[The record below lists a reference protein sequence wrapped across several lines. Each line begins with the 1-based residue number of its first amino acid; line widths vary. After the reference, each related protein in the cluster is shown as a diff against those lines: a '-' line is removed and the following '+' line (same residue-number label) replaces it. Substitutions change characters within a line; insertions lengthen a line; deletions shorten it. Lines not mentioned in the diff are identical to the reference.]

1 MDKAQNLIICN
12 FCQAKRKIGD
22 VRNVNKKILSEQRS
36 DDAKNIEPHA
46 FFLLY
51 APDFVDHL
59 LRNSWLLKA
68 ISVCWN
74 TEYGSGIFN
83 IHIIRSNVSLFIRK
97 Q

>member
-22 VRNVNKKILSEQRS
+22 VRTVNKKILSEQRS
-36 DDAKNIEPHA
+36 DDETKNIEPHA

-59 LRNSWLLKA
+59 LRNGWLLKA
-68 ISVCWN
+68 ISV
-74 TEYGSGIFN
+74 
-83 IHIIRSNVSLFIRK
+83 H
-97 Q
+97 